1 MYAPD
6 PSVGS
11 QLPYPKFHIRLI
23 LSITCDPDRIIFL
36 QIGSR
41 RKVTVD
47 KYLRYIQNRTD
58 SDTPLYRTQPYAYL
72 PKECCRTSH
81 LPDHTRCGLQIKYRR
96 QVAFLEMA
104 VLEEMGRLLCSR
116 RRCGEE
122 MVGAYREAVRTG
134 RLIVTGI
141 IRIAHGTSLC
151 RLDKDK

>member
-11 QLPYPKFHIRLI
+11 QLPDPQFHIRLI

-47 KYLRYIQNRTD
+47 KYLRYIQNRTN

-72 PKECCRTSH
+72 PEECRRASH
-81 LPDHTRCGLQIKYRR
+81 LPDHARCGLQVKYRR
-96 QVAFLEMA
+96 QITLPEMA
-104 VLEEMGRLLCSR
+104 VSEEMGRLLCSCLGR
-116 RRCGEE
+116 SEE
-122 MVGAYREAVRTG
+122 MVGAYREAMRTG
-134 RLIVTGI
+134 RLIVAGI